1 MLHKRRVLVCLAVAT
16 VCLAGIALAK
26 AVKQELV
33 NEDGEEIGQAILNY
47 AKGANKTECQVN
59 CWDMEPETEYT
70 ALVCECDDDGEI
82 VDCIELGSFTTNKK
96 GKGNLHASVEG
107 DVSNWCVVLGTEGT
121 DGLATPCGAVPGV
134 DWDELKKALLPGI
147 VIDPSTGKPVEP

>member
-1 MLHKRRVLVCLAVAT
+1 MSAKRNVLICLTAVTLCSAI
-16 VCLAGIALAK
+16 IALAK
-26 AVKQELV
+26 AVERELV
-33 NEDGEEIGQAILNY
+33 DADGNQVGKAVLNY
-47 AKGANKTECQVN
+47 AKGADKTEIQVN

-107 DVSNWCVVLGTEGT
+107 DVSNWCVVLGTEGI